1 MLPDLCQ
8 RFFQLQG
15 SPLRLYGLL
24 ALQEKRAT
32 MPGRHLEGLN
42 PD

>member
-1 MLPDLCQ
+1 MLPDLCL
-8 RFFQLQG
+8 RFLQLQG
-15 SPLRLYGLL
+15 GHLRLYGLL

-32 MPGRHLEGLN
+32 LPGRHLEGLN